1 MTKISFIYT
10 ENGFIPDH
18 PDDQIED
25 TWTQRFLQNKY
36 EALFDFG
43 FENDT
48 KGFSGSALFLY
59 HICES
64 FIHALS
70 AKPELEIA
78 REQVTVTPDEDTID
92 TLLNIVPFCIG
103 SEYVNSTW
111 IKNLFKKLNE
121 VYAGR
126 IRKHA
131 GTVASYLAMKSSD
144 LKTARRIYFHLV
156 ENMADMQ
163 YPFAF
168 LVTYATKDSAG
179 RVLHVPLKQS
189 LIEFKDDRN
198 KLLNLLACLNDVAD
212 QVPMIAELMENG
224 NLFHPIR
231 LTSMEAFTLLKSVP
245 IIEKNGIRCRVP
257 NWWKKKYSSVNL
269 NVTVGNTQPS
279 LFGFASILQT
289 QPSLVVNGKPL
300 TKAEISAMLKME
312 EGLAF
317 LKGQWVE
324 INHTRL
330 KQLLEQMENYDG
342 TITLKEA
349 LTKNYLSEDEEDPD
363 LGVQISNGKWL
374 RDMLGKMRDPSRIRN
389 KAKPKKFNAV
399 LRPYQVDGYNWLN
412 QMSELGFGACLAD
425 DMGLGKTVQVISYLE
440 KLYETDKKS
449 RALLIVPASLLGN
462 WEKELQKFAPSLPY
476 RIFHSTSAKEFSVET
491 EPYFL
496 LITTYG
502 MAQRHEALQK
512 MHWKCLILDEAQAIK
527 NPGTKQ
533 TKTVKKIPSD
543 MRIAMTGTP
552 IENDL
557 FNLWSL
563 FDFLN
568 KGLLGSSDD
577 FKQYTK
583 RLEVEPENM
592 SHLKALVSPF
602 ILRRLKTDKSI
613 ISDLPDKV
621 EITDRVELSR
631 RQIVLYRKEVADME
645 KRLEEAVGMERR
657 GLILSLLTHLKQIC
671 NHPDQRQKDDNW
683 LPSDSGKFAMLKEL
697 CETIYEKRERVII
710 FTQYREMCQP
720 LCDYLE
726 TVFHQ
731 KGLILHG
738 GIRPAER
745 TKLVA
750 RFNDP
755 EHYVPYIVMSIKAG
769 GTGLTLTAAN
779 HVIHFDRWWNP
790 AVENQATDRAYRIGQ
805 KNNVFVHK
813 LVSTGTIEEK
823 IDQLL
828 TSKQDLAD
836 SVLSSGADQWI
847 TEMSQE
853 ELMNLLR
860 LDI

>member
-10 ENGFIPDH
+10 EKGFIPDH
-18 PDDQIED
+18 PDDQVED
-25 TWTQRFLQNKY
+25 AWTTRFLQNKY

-43 FENDT
+43 FEHDT

-59 HICES
+59 HISET
-64 FIHALS
+64 FIQVLS

-78 REQVTVTPDEDTID
+78 REQIRVTLDEDTTD

-103 SEYVNSTW
+103 SEYVNSAW
-111 IKNLFKKLNE
+111 IENLFEKLND
-121 VYAGR
+121 VYASR
-126 IRKHA
+126 IRNHA

-156 ENMADMQ
+156 ENMEDMQ

-198 KLLNLLACLNDVAD
+198 QLLNLLACLNDVAD

-231 LTSMEAFTLLKSVP
+231 LTSQEAFTLLKSVP
-245 IIEKNGIRCRVP
+245 IIEKAGIRCRVP
-257 NWWKKKYSSVNL
+257 NWWKKKSSSVTM

-300 TKAEISAMLKME
+300 TKTEISAMLKME

-440 KLYETDKKS
+440 KMYESDKKG

-476 RIFHSTSAKEFSVET
+476 RIFHSTSAKDFSLET

-512 MHWKCLILDEAQAIK
+512 IHWRCLILDEAQAIK

-577 FKQYTK
+577 FKQYAK

-592 SHLKALVSPF
+592 PHLKALVSPF

-645 KRLEEAVGMERR
+645 NRLEEAVGIERR

-671 NHPDQRQKDDNW
+671 NHPDQRQKDNNW

-836 SVLSSGADQWI
+836 SVLSNGADQWI